1 MTLKPYYAAEAS
13 SLLFK
18 KTYVIYTMLKK
29 NDGIRINAVGLRFKV
44 FNYFLARS

>member
-18 KTYVIYTMLKK
+18 KTYVIYTLLKK
-29 NDGIRINAVGLRFKV
+29 MMESELMQSDLDLK
-44 FNYFLARS
+44 FLIIF